1 MTIIDCLFDTN
12 AIVKRYHGERGTK
25 IVDYLFEK
33 SRRIN
38 VNLLAIQVVEVIKAF
53 YKLRSDNKITTD
65 EARDIAIHSF
75 LKDIDTGDG
84 VGRIKLYDFVRRHL
98 LDMDVYGPITNVEPK
113 YAEVWNPELK
123 MKELKPKARPN
134 TVDTIMLILM
144 REIKIVN
151 EGYGLKSY
159 LVTSDEY
166 MLDIAQSFGIF
177 VVDPETASISM
188 LPSDLDIREHKRHKL
203 QLRAICTDSQSG
215 KSLGSTST
223 VDICEKGLSVRQLV
237 NLTQGR
243 MVNFRLEKFDGSCTP
258 LETCG
263 EICWSGPGRC
273 GVKLTELVPVDFL
286 ESLHI
291 N

>member
-1 MTIIDCLFDTN
+1 MTIVDCLFDTN

-38 VNLLAIQVVEVIKAF
+38 INLLTIQVAEVIKAF
-53 YKLRSDNKITTD
+53 YKLRSDNKIKSD
-65 EARDIAIHSF
+65 EARNVAIHSF
-75 LKDIDTGDG
+75 LKDIDNGDG

-98 LDMDVYGPITNVEPK
+98 LDMDVYGPITDVETK
-113 YAEVWNPELK
+113 YVKVWNPELRK
-123 MKELKPKARPN
+123 KELKSKARPN

-144 REIKIVN
+144 REIKIIN

-166 MLDIAQSFGIF
+166 MIDVARSFGIF
-177 VVDPETASISM
+177 VVNPEVESIYT

-203 QLRAICTDSQSG
+203 QLKVICTDSQSG
-215 KSLGSTST
+215 QSLGSTST
-223 VDICEKGLSVRQLV
+223 VDVCKKGLSVRHLV
-237 NLTQGR
+237 SLTQGR
-243 MVNFRLEKFDGSCTP
+243 FVNMRLEAFGRAHAP
-258 LETCG
+258 LETQG
-263 EICWSGPGRC
+263 EVCWSNSGRS
-273 GVKLTELVPVDFL
+273 GIELTELLPVDFSNHL
-286 ESLHI
+286 NI